1 MKTQNTLLAF
11 ALSPLCLAAMPAGAV
26 DLLHHGVPNVPASR
40 IVGLWTTQ
48 AGVRPCGSSLPL
60 SPARNTILFNAGGT
74 VVANLESPI
83 GGGYPNLA
91 GIPGI
96 HERGPDLGTWS
107 FNPLTHQYTIKM
119 RFDWYVD
126 GVYHGYS
133 MVDRTILLSNDGSQ
147 ASGPVRVTRY
157 KADGALMGAFCGDA
171 VSTRL

>member
-1 MKTQNTLLAF
+1 MKTQNTLLAL

-133 MVDRTILLSNDGSQ
+133 MVDRTIKGSRWLVPNVVMKLLSIFSSS
-147 ASGPVRVTRY
+147 ASICLRY
-157 KADGALMGAFCGDA
+157 
-171 VSTRL
+171 VSDDRPAP